1 MEQVPGSSS
10 GKTAIIQQI
19 SAVLSAEAKLHMFV
33 FALLVPCLEIYLLWD
48 KENTTG
54 SAFVFITIGLFFF
67 YCVLQH
73 VFELFVSGK
82 APAIF
87 SLLPAVLLFFLLRNV
102 PDSYAAGVAVIV
114 SVLLRLVFVFLPN
127 TEKIIDCT
135 VFVLTAI
142 TIYLYFSYD
151 CFKGKDLVNVL
162 LFVCLTVLIMSIV
175 QKLLIEKNKD
185 GFPIFIFI
193 IVGLLVTVIP
203 VREDPIDWTFVIEA
217 GERFSENIANK
228 IDQVSYYFS
237 DVFGSDSFSSGYSS
251 LGKAGG
257 NIATSKKTQLI
268 LRMAENPYFTFKDT
282 ATNTNKIR
290 RRTIYLA
297 GGKLSDA
304 AGLIRFA
311 HFLRS
316 HDVDKEYASL
326 FARNARL
333 SIEYGYLKTND
344 EIAPINSILLTTG
357 QGKAITEKSL
367 LPHKMGYDL
376 SATYLDIDYG
386 SPYLIELMR
395 TPTNFNPMDYEECQR
410 YLAEIL
416 GIDLSKVISAE
427 EYTSLISEAK
437 SSGNEAISDFLDTSG
452 SSKRMQ
458 DLAKELTSNVTDS
471 YDKCKVIE
479 NYLRQYSYSTATDDK
494 NTGVFDLGNSRGM
507 SQMADTF
514 LFETGSG
521 YCVHFAS
528 SMTMLLRLSGIPARV
543 VTGYR
548 YVFPF
553 EREDSYKVSSTNAH
567 AWPEA
572 YIENV
577 GWIPFEPT
585 TVYLAAQ
592 DRSWNK
598 APIEAP
604 ITDYAPIYE
613 SVPHL
618 PETIVDAPEPVVNR
632 ALNIASVIIP
642 IIASII
648 LLLLILIFGSKA
660 IDKLRYRH
668 SSPSQRLRMDVDK
681 IKKSLRKL
689 SAEGFI
695 DRGLI
700 YDYISLAPSS
710 ISDDLKKV
718 FALYYRLEYSS
729 EKNLTPEESAYAK
742 SVREEVLRLSGR
754 NS

>member
-1 MEQVPGSSS
+1 
-10 GKTAIIQQI
+10 
-19 SAVLSAEAKLHMFV
+19 MFV

-142 TIYLYFSYD
+142 TLYLYFSYD
-151 CFKGKDLVNVL
+151 SFKDKDLVNVL

-185 GFPIFIFI
+185 VFPIFIFI

-304 AGLIRFA
+304 TGLIRFA

-344 EIAPINSILLTTG
+344 EITPINSILLTTG
-357 QGKAITEKSL
+357 QGKTITEKSL

-395 TPTNFNPMDYEECQR
+395 TPTNFNPMDYEECQQ
-410 YLAEIL
+410 YLSEIL
-416 GIDLSKVISAE
+416 GIDLSKIISAK

-437 SSGNEAISDFLDTSG
+437 SSGNEAISGFLDTSG
-452 SSKRMQ
+452 SSERMQ

-668 SSPSQRLRMDVDK
+668 SSPAQRLRIDVDK

-729 EKNLTPEESAYAK
+729 EKSLTPEESAYAK

>member
-1 MEQVPGSSS
+1 
-10 GKTAIIQQI
+10 
-19 SAVLSAEAKLHMFV
+19 MFV

-142 TIYLYFSYD
+142 TLYLYFSYD
-151 CFKGKDLVNVL
+151 SFKDKDLVNVL

-185 GFPIFIFI
+185 VFPIFIFI

-304 AGLIRFA
+304 TGLIRFA

-344 EIAPINSILLTTG
+344 EITPINSILLTTG
-357 QGKAITEKSL
+357 QGKTITEKSL

-395 TPTNFNPMDYEECQR
+395 TPTNFNPMDYEECQQ
-410 YLAEIL
+410 YLSEIL
-416 GIDLSKVISAE
+416 GIDLSKIISAK

-437 SSGNEAISDFLDTSG
+437 SSGNEAISGFLDTSG
-452 SSKRMQ
+452 SSERMQ

-618 PETIVDAPEPVVNR
+618 PETIVDAPDPVVNR

-668 SSPSQRLRMDVDK
+668 SSPAQRLRIDVDK

-729 EKNLTPEESAYAK
+729 EKSLTPEESAYAK

>member
-1 MEQVPGSSS
+1 
-10 GKTAIIQQI
+10 
-19 SAVLSAEAKLHMFV
+19 MFV

-127 TEKIIDCT
+127 TEKIIDWS

-142 TIYLYFSYD
+142 TLYLYFSYD
-151 CFKGKDLVNVL
+151 CFKGKDLVSVL

-175 QKLLIEKNKD
+175 QKLLIEKSKAE
-185 GFPIFIFI
+185 FPIFIFI

-297 GGKLSDA
+297 GDNLSDA
-304 AGLIRFA
+304 TGLIRFA

-357 QGKAITEKSL
+357 QGKTITEKSL

-386 SPYLIELMR
+386 SQYLIELMR
-395 TPTNFNPMDYEECQR
+395 APTNFNAMDYEECQQ

-416 GIDLSKVISAE
+416 GIDLSKIISAE
-427 EYTSLISEAK
+427 EYTQLISFDK
-437 SSGNEAISDFLDTSG
+437 SSGSKVLSDFLDTSG
-452 SSKRMQ
+452 SSERMQ
-458 DLAKELTSNVTDS
+458 DLTKELTSNATDA
-471 YDKCKVIE
+471 YDKCKIIE

-494 NTGVFDLGNSRGM
+494 NNGVFDLSSSRGM

-514 LFETGSG
+514 LFESGSG

-577 GWIPFEPT
+577 GWVPFEPT

-618 PETIVDAPEPVVNR
+618 PETIVDAPEPVVSR

-668 SSPSQRLRMDVDK
+668 SSPYQRLRMDVDK

-700 YDYISLAPSS
+700 YDYISLAPAS

-754 NS
+754 SS

>member
-1 MEQVPGSSS
+1 M
-10 GKTAIIQQI
+10 
-19 SAVLSAEAKLHMFV
+19 
-33 FALLVPCLEIYLLWD
+33 LWD

-67 YCVLQH
+67 YCALQH

-127 TEKIIDCT
+127 TEKIIDWS

-142 TIYLYFSYD
+142 TLYLYFSYD
-151 CFKGKDLVNVL
+151 CFKGKDLVNIL
-162 LFVCLTVLIMSIV
+162 LFVCLTLLIMSIV

-290 RRTIYLA
+290 RRTIYLE

-304 AGLIRFA
+304 TGLIRFA

-357 QGKAITEKSL
+357 QGKTITEKSL

-395 TPTNFNPMDYEECQR
+395 APTNFKYMDYEECQR

-427 EYTSLISEAK
+427 EYTSLTSEAK
-437 SSGNEAISDFLDTSG
+437 SSGSEAISDFLDTSG
-452 SSKRMQ
+452 SSERML
-458 DLAKELTSNVTDS
+458 DLAKELTSNATDA
-471 YDKCKVIE
+471 YDKCKIIE
-479 NYLRQYSYSTATDDK
+479 NYLRQYSYSTATNDK

-507 SQMADTF
+507 SKMADAF

-604 ITDYAPIYE
+604 VTDYAPIYE

-618 PETIVDAPEPVVNR
+618 PETIVDVPEPVVNR